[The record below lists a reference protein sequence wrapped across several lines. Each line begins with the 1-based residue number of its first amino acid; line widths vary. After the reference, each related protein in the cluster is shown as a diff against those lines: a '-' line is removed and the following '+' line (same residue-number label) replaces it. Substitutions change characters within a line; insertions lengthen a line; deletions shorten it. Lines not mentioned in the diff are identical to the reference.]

1 MQRRLK
7 LHIYAIYGT
16 MLSILERVMT
26 PKEKHADQKMNNP
39 SHSAISISGRGP
51 DLLDTLDYL
60 SRPANSPDKLAS
72 GYGMLIE

>member
-7 LHIYAIYGT
+7 LPISAIYGT

-26 PKEKHADQKMNNP
+26 PKEKRAGQKMNNP
-39 SHSAISISGRGP
+39 SHSAISISGEP

-60 SRPANSPDKLAS
+60 SRPANLPDKLAS

>member
-1 MQRRLK
+1 
-7 LHIYAIYGT
+7 
-16 MLSILERVMT
+16 MT
-26 PKEKHADQKMNNP
+26 PRGNRAGRKMNNP
-39 SHSAISISGRGP
+39 SHSAISISDREP